1 MRPSCAGSY
10 GIEKFEVENGPV
22 AGSSMGPL
30 TYEGKTLRFAPGV
43 IFQLMDKMQLEAH
56 YEGVRFED
64 PGDAPDEA
72 NQLNSDLDRI
82 LARASYQVSE
92 AMKVTATYRRHE
104 FDENRWDDYI
114 MDLYSLSL
122 SGKF

>member
-1 MRPSCAGSY
+1 
-10 GIEKFEVENGPV
+10 
-22 AGSSMGPL
+22 
-30 TYEGKTLRFAPGV
+30 
-43 IFQLMDKMQLEAH
+43 MQLEAH

-64 PGDAPDEA
+64 PGDALAEG
-72 NQLNSDLDRI
+72 NQLNSDLTRI
-82 LARASYQVSE
+82 LTRASYQVSQK
-92 AMKVTATYRRHE
+92 MKVTATYRRHE